1 MIWIIAVVGLLILS
15 VAIRFVFQESRR
27 IQVLDRRLTGVRT
40 WALAAYGEPEQ
51 RARRNAS
58 NRPLYLIL
66 VGALNIA
73 SILIPVGAAER
84 AKLRQ
89 LLTKAGFRQPDA
101 LSVFMAIKLVVT
113 VTAGC
118 LAGFWA
124 AQSESLGDY
133 TALIVLI
140 GLIGAVVGGM
150 LPEMG
155 LRRLAS
161 RRLANMAAALPDAL
175 DLITL
180 CLESGLTFER
190 TLTRVAQEL
199 TPLAPDLARE
209 LSQVE
214 TELRIG
220 ADRKTALNDLYTR
233 TEVDGLRDLATTVVQ
248 GERYGTPL
256 AQSMQNIA
264 GSERTQR
271 AARIAAQVERLPVL
285 MSLPMLLLVMPGT
298 VMLVA
303 GPGIMLTLEA
313 LRGIVG

>member
-113 VTAGC
+113 RDGRQPGRFPGGAKRVAEGLYRADCADRSDRRGWSAGC
-118 LAGFWA
+118 CPRWGCA
-124 AQSESLGDY
+124 AW
-133 TALIVLI
+133 
-140 GLIGAVVGGM
+140 
-150 LPEMG
+150 P
-155 LRRLAS
+155 
-161 RRLANMAAALPDAL
+161 P
-175 DLITL
+175 
-180 CLESGLTFER
+180 
-190 TLTRVAQEL
+190 
-199 TPLAPDLARE
+199 
-209 LSQVE
+209 
-214 TELRIG
+214 
-220 ADRKTALNDLYTR
+220 
-233 TEVDGLRDLATTVVQ
+233 
-248 GERYGTPL
+248 
-256 AQSMQNIA
+256 A
-264 GSERTQR
+264 GSPIWPRPCPTR
-271 AARIAAQVERLPVL
+271 
-285 MSLPMLLLVMPGT
+285 ST
-298 VMLVA
+298 
-303 GPGIMLTLEA
+303 
-313 LRGIVG
+313 